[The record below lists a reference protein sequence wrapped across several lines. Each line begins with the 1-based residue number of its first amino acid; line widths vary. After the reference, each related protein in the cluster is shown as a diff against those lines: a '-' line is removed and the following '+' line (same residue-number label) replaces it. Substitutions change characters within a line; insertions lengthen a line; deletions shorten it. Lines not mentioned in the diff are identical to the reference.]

1 MQQESREH
9 RQALAVL
16 DRESVS
22 REEARRF
29 LWFSTAVWGTFAF
42 LTLWIGILGSSYAE
56 RQNVPLLLGFGS
68 LVAAVALLAGN
79 LGLVV
84 KLWRAARTEERL
96 GITRHVTSLTA
107 QLASERNWLWRR
119 LDALDRP
126 LILLGLFLS
135 GIGGLALIGEI
146 WSFAEGT
153 DADVAPDTA
162 SLAFAVGVFLFGLA
176 CLFYVWM
183 KRAKHRLE
191 AVARVRQRLSAKVEL
206 GERERALV
214 QVIERTQILV
224 RRDQA
229 ATRTQKGRAGS
240 VRFLPPFHEALAAL
254 EADQMRQ
261 VYATLRELL
270 SAPDGAA
277 AVASGEPSDVAVPGT
292 DLSVVVARDSS
303 GELVAHDLR
312 RAGRPLADADHGG
325 VPAGGS
331 N

>member
-1 MQQESREH
+1 MPLESREH

-16 DRESVS
+16 DREGVS

-42 LTLWIGILGSSYAE
+42 LTLWIAILGSSHAE
-56 RQNVPLLLGFGS
+56 RQNVPLLLAVGS
-68 LVAAVALLAGN
+68 LVAAVFLLAGN
-79 LGLVV
+79 VGLLV
-84 KLWRAARTEERL
+84 KLWRATRTEERL

-119 LDALDRP
+119 LDSFDRP

-135 GIGGLALIGEI
+135 GIGGLALVGEI
-146 WSFAEGT
+146 WSLVEGT
-153 DADVAPDTA
+153 GAEVAPDTA

-229 ATRTQKGRAGS
+229 VTRTQKGHAGS
-240 VRFLPPFHEALAAL
+240 VRFLAPFHQALASL
-254 EADQMRQ
+254 EPDDMRK
-261 VYATLRELL
+261 VYPTLRELL
-270 SAPDGAA
+270 SAPDG
-277 AVASGEPSDVAVPGT
+277 VAGQHGDPSDV
-292 DLSVVVARDSS
+292 
-303 GELVAHDLR
+303 
-312 RAGRPLADADHGG
+312 
-325 VPAGGS
+325 
-331 N
+331 